1 LLLLLNKEDDVVDMV
16 LLLLFLL
23 FMTMRKCAEEKGLA
37 STRVS
42 FSEKINPKWQF
53 FQRAF

>member
-42 FSEKINPKWQF
+42 FSEKIKP
-53 FQRAF
+53 